1 VISGQIIAQNNAPRA
16 QAIAMVGKRIGADH
30 VLAGLEW
37 PSDVAAGQALGRA
50 FATWWINNPE
60 HMPLFK
66 AACAEWQPKP

>member
-1 VISGQIIAQNNAPRA
+1 
-16 QAIAMVGKRIGADH
+16 VGKRIGADH